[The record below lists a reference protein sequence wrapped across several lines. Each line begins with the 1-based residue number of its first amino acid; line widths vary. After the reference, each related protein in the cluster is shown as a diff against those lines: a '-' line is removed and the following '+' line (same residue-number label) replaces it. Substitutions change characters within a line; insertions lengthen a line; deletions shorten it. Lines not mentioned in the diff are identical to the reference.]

1 MSVAT
6 DNISLQVTV
15 SPGTPLQESEPIT
28 VPEKSL
34 GEWGIALLL
43 FAISVLYLR
52 LFYNYTILYIDEG
65 IILQGAQRI
74 LQGQVP
80 YRDFFSYF
88 TPGSYY
94 WMAALFKVFGSSILV
109 ARAALMVYGGV
120 FSSVT
125 YLLAR
130 RVCSRWNAGLA
141 ALPTLI
147 VCLPYRF
154 VALHSWDS
162 TLWALLALYCAVRWL
177 EACSVNS
184 VSSVVKSIYH
194 GDHRGHGEHR
204 EKQIGSSAW
213 KWAFATGSLL
223 AMTVLF
229 EQSKG
234 AGLALG
240 LALGF
245 FGLKL
250 CAPSSVRLDRKT
262 VAALALG
269 FTAPFLLTVAYFA
282 LHRSAPQMIADLL
295 WPFQHYS
302 SANKLPYGYVVV
314 IWRML
319 VRGSLGSR
327 ALGVFILSPL
337 LVLSALPIFALPV
350 AAYSALRLR
359 KSREASGACRYYLL
373 VSAAL
378 FGVLLSTIAT
388 GRPDALHIVFEAP
401 LFCLVLGWM
410 AEAAKTPF
418 LRAARTLGVSYV
430 LVSFGTL
437 GGALLFGPLTAKYRL
452 ETRRGML
459 RAPAPYGAFQY
470 IQSRIKPGEKILVYP
485 YQPLFYYLT
494 ATYNVS
500 RYEYLFPGMNTPS
513 QFEDMAREFKASRP
527 RAALFNPCFS
537 DSVARVCPNVS
548 LKALAATDPVTGYL
562 ASHYRACRSFDG
574 PGLQWDLVF
583 MVRKD
588 LPCIGEASATEHTQ
602 STEKKAE

>member
-15 SPGTPLQESEPIT
+15 CPGTPLQESEPIT

-184 VSSVVKSIYH
+184 
-194 GDHRGHGEHR
+194 
-204 EKQIGSSAW
+204 
-213 KWAFATGSLL
+213 
-223 AMTVLF
+223 
-229 EQSKG
+229 
-234 AGLALG
+234 
-240 LALGF
+240 
-245 FGLKL
+245 
-250 CAPSSVRLDRKT
+250 
-262 VAALALG
+262 
-269 FTAPFLLTVAYFA
+269 
-282 LHRSAPQMIADLL
+282 
-295 WPFQHYS
+295 
-302 SANKLPYGYVVV
+302 
-314 IWRML
+314 
-319 VRGSLGSR
+319 
-327 ALGVFILSPL
+327 
-337 LVLSALPIFALPV
+337 
-350 AAYSALRLR
+350 
-359 KSREASGACRYYLL
+359 
-373 VSAAL
+373 
-378 FGVLLSTIAT
+378 
-388 GRPDALHIVFEAP
+388 
-401 LFCLVLGWM
+401 
-410 AEAAKTPF
+410 
-418 LRAARTLGVSYV
+418 
-430 LVSFGTL
+430 
-437 GGALLFGPLTAKYRL
+437 
-452 ETRRGML
+452 
-459 RAPAPYGAFQY
+459 
-470 IQSRIKPGEKILVYP
+470 
-485 YQPLFYYLT
+485 
-494 ATYNVS
+494 
-500 RYEYLFPGMNTPS
+500 
-513 QFEDMAREFKASRP
+513 
-527 RAALFNPCFS
+527 
-537 DSVARVCPNVS
+537 
-548 LKALAATDPVTGYL
+548 
-562 ASHYRACRSFDG
+562 
-574 PGLQWDLVF
+574 
-583 MVRKD
+583 
-588 LPCIGEASATEHTQ
+588 
-602 STEKKAE
+602 